1 MSGAMRVLPSAPYV
15 GAVWGRNA
23 RVFGKLWRGAILPTF
38 LDPFMYLAGI
48 GFGLGRFVGQIQGES
63 YGAFLAPGL
72 IAAAAMAA
80 AGFETTYSIYGRI
93 HDQRVYDNILCT
105 GVEAADLVAGD
116 ILWAATRA
124 TIAASMFELVAAAL
138 GVVSTPWAILIVPAV
153 WLGGIC
159 FALSGYT
166 VTTLIS
172 RVEWYNYYFRL
183 WTTPQFLL
191 GGIFFPLS
199 SLPGWVEK
207 VAWISPLY
215 HVAQIGRELTPVHGA
230 PNAVHVLEHVAWLVV
245 VSAALFP
252 IPVLALRRKLV
263 A

>member
-1 MSGAMRVLPSAPYV
+1 MNGVRRLVPSAPYV

-23 RVFGKLWRGAILPTF
+23 RVFVKVWRGAVLPTF

-48 GFGLGRFVGQIQGES
+48 GFGLGRYVGQIQGES

-80 AGFETTYSIYGRI
+80 AGFESTYSIYGRI
-93 HDQRVYDNILCT
+93 NDLRVYDNILCT

-124 TIAASMFELVAAAL
+124 TIAASVFEAVAAAL
-138 GVVSTPWAILIVPAV
+138 GVISTPWAVLIIPVV
-153 WLGGIC
+153 WLGGLC
-159 FALSGYT
+159 FAVCGYT
-166 VTTLIS
+166 VTTLIT
-172 RVEWYNYYFRL
+172 RIEWYNYYFRL

-191 GGIFFPLS
+191 GGIFFPLA

-215 HVAQIGRELTPVHGA
+215 HLAQVGRELTPAHGA
-230 PNAVHVLEHVAWLVV
+230 PDGAQVAIHVAWLLV
-245 VSAALFP
+245 VSLALFP
-252 IPVLALRRKLV
+252 IPVLALRKKLV